1 VKGFVPF
8 LRGQKK
14 KPLLKVWSHKNM
26 KLTILLAIFSL
37 LFPLSVING
46 QSAGTDEVIQRL
58 KEVRERTKD
67 LSADLLQEKTIS
79 LLKQKMVSRG
89 QIRYKFP
96 DRFSIEFF
104 QPDTSLIL
112 FDGKTFLTYLKEEK
126 VAERY
131 HVHSNPTVEKYL
143 LFSQDPFQEKWA
155 QWRII
160 EDQESFLVMEILP
173 KGEDFLFAKARFWIS
188 KKDWMVTGMEIV
200 EKNGDTTLLQYS
212 NIQSNT
218 GLTDSD
224 FKVLLPGDVRV
235 TDVQ

>member
-1 VKGFVPF
+1 
-8 LRGQKK
+8 
-14 KPLLKVWSHKNM
+14 M
-26 KLTILLAIFSL
+26 KLKILFAIFSL
-37 LFPLSVING
+37 LFPLSVVHS
-46 QSAGTDEVIQRL
+46 QSTGTDEVIQRL

-67 LSADLLQEKTIS
+67 FSADLLQERTIS
-79 LLKQKMVSRG
+79 LLKRKMVSQG

-96 DRFSIEFF
+96 DKFCIEFF
-104 QPDTSLIL
+104 QPEPSLIL

-155 QWRII
+155 QWKIV

-173 KGEDFLFAKARFWIS
+173 KGEDFLFAKTRFWIS

-200 EKNGDTTLLQYS
+200 EKNGDTTLLLYS
-212 NIQSNT
+212 NIQLNA

-224 FKVLLPGDVRV
+224 FKIVLPDDVKV

>member
-1 VKGFVPF
+1 
-8 LRGQKK
+8 
-14 KPLLKVWSHKNM
+14 M
-26 KLTILLAIFSL
+26 KLKMLCIVFSL
-37 LFPLSVING
+37 LLPLSVVHS
-46 QSAGTDEVIQRL
+46 QSTGTDEVIQRL

-67 LSADLLQEKTIS
+67 FSADLLQEKTIS
-79 LLKQKMVSRG
+79 LLKRKMVSRG

-96 DRFSIEFF
+96 DKFCIEFF
-104 QPDTSLIL
+104 QPEPSLIL

-155 QWRII
+155 QWKIV

-173 KGEDFLFAKARFWIS
+173 KGEDFLFAKTRFRIS

-218 GLTDSD
+218 GLTESD
-224 FKVLLPGDVRV
+224 FKVFLPDDVRV
-235 TDVQ
+235 TDAQ